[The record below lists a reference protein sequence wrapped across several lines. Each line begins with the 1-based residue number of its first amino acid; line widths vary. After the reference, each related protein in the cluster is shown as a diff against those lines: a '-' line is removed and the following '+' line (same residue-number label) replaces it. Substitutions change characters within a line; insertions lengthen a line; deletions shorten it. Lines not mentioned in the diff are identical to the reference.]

1 MIAAALTAAALGGGA
16 SAFAPQLIRRIPE
29 PDPAEPTVLDEP
41 VDEGGPAPATTG
53 TLGDDA
59 ATGPDASTD
68 DTAVAA
74 PAAAE
79 PKVPYA
85 EIGASPGLAVRT
97 ALAGALGAGALGWAL
112 GWDWSLLV
120 LVPLVPVL
128 VALSVVDWRTRLLP
142 TWVIRPTYFV
152 TIGLVVLA
160 SLLAQDAGALTRAA
174 IGWAAVGAFY
184 FLLWFVNSSGL
195 GYGDVRLSGIIG
207 MGLGH
212 VGWAELVTG
221 VWCAFLVGG
230 VVGGLLSLLGV
241 VDRKGVPF
249 GPFMVIGALLGVLLG
264 GWVSSRLG

>member
-1 MIAAALTAAALGGGA
+1 VIAAAWVAAAVGGA
-16 SAFAPQLIRRIPE
+16 SSAFAPQLIRRIPE
-29 PDPAEPTVLDEP
+29 PDPAEPTVLEEP
-41 VDEGGPAPATTG
+41 VGDGPGGALDAGAASAEVPVEAAGTG
-53 TLGDDA
+53 TE
-59 ATGPDASTD
+59 
-68 DTAVAA
+68 VEA
-74 PAAAE
+74 P

-85 EIGASPGLAVRT
+85 EIGAARGLAVRT
-97 ALAGALGAGALGWAL
+97 ALAGGLGAGALAWAL

-152 TIGLVVLA
+152 TIALVLLA
-160 SLLAQDAGALTRAA
+160 SLLAQDAGALARAA

-184 FLLWFVNSSGL
+184 FLLWFINSSGL

-207 MGLGH
+207 MALGH
-212 VGWAELVTG
+212 VGWTELVTG

-230 VVGGLLSLLGV
+230 VVGGLLSLVGV